1 MEALSWH
8 VILPAVGAAFLASLV
23 EVVEA
28 FTIVLA
34 VGTTRGWRPALQGSL
49 AGLAVLALLVAI
61 LGPTLERVPLNWLQL
76 AIGILLLLFGMR
88 WLRKAI
94 LRTAGV
100 IALHD
105 ETAAFAAERAEL
117 GGAAPRGRG
126 AIDWLAATAAFKAVV
141 LEGLEV
147 VFIVI
152 AVGAGRGL
160 LVPASL
166 GAVAACALVLA
177 IGVAVHRPLA
187 QVPENS
193 LKFAVGVLLSAFGM
207 FWTGEGL
214 GIDWPGGDLVIVAF
228 VAIFLVVGLLSVA
241 AAKMI
246 ASEERHDLA

>member
-34 VGTTRGWRPALQGSL
+34 VGTTRGWRPALHGSL

-61 LGPTLERVPLNWLQL
+61 LGPTLDRVPLNWLQL

-94 LRTAGV
+94 LRAAGI

-105 ETAAFAAERAEL
+105 ETAAFATEQAEL
-117 GGAAPRGRG
+117 GRAARGTGAM
-126 AIDWLAATAAFKAVV
+126 DWLAATAAFKAVV

-187 QVPENS
+187 QVPENL

-228 VAIFLVVGLLSVA
+228 IAIFLVVGLLSVVA
-241 AAKMI
+241 ARMI

>member
-76 AIGILLLLFGMR
+76 
-88 WLRKAI
+88 
-94 LRTAGV
+94 
-100 IALHD
+100 
-105 ETAAFAAERAEL
+105 
-117 GGAAPRGRG
+117 
-126 AIDWLAATAAFKAVV
+126 AFKAVV

-214 GIDWPGGDLVIVAF
+214 GIDWPDGDLVIVAF

-241 AAKMI
+241 SAKMI

>member
-1 MEALSWH
+1 MQQRSAIRSATSATEERPMEALSWH

-49 AGLAVLALLVAI
+49 AGLAVL
-61 LGPTLERVPLNWLQL
+61 
-76 AIGILLLLFGMR
+76 
-88 WLRKAI
+88 
-94 LRTAGV
+94 
-100 IALHD
+100 ALHD

-160 LVPASL
+160 L
-166 GAVAACALVLA
+166 
-177 IGVAVHRPLA
+177 
-187 QVPENS
+187 
-193 LKFAVGVLLSAFGM
+193 
-207 FWTGEGL
+207 
-214 GIDWPGGDLVIVAF
+214 
-228 VAIFLVVGLLSVA
+228 
-241 AAKMI
+241 
-246 ASEERHDLA
+246 

>member
-76 AIGILLLLFGMR
+76 AIGVLLLLFGMR

-228 VAIFLVVGLLSVA
+228 IAIFLVVGLLSVA